1 MHPRDEDAY
10 KADTIVRL
18 KKTGQ
23 FAIIKRPT
31 FLKDGKG
38 FLHYLGV
45 IEGRG
50 DGLYALYHSDID
62 LECLPVQRSS

>member
-50 DGLYALYHSDID
+50 DARIITGF
-62 LECLPVQRSS
+62 

>member
-1 MHPRDEDAY
+1 MPTKPEDVY
-10 KADTIVRL
+10 PIDTVVRI

-23 FAIIKRPT
+23 FAMIKSQT

-38 FLHYLGV
+38 FLHYLGI

-50 DGLYALYHSDID
+50 DGLYCLLHDDVELEALPLKN
-62 LECLPVQRSS
+62 LE